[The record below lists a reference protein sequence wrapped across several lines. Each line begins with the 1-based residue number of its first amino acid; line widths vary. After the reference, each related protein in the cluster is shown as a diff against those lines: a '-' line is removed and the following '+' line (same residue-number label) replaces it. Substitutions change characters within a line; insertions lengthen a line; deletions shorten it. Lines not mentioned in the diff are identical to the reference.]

1 MARRRR
7 DSFLTDV
14 LTIASKLPWKIS
26 LMAAVVSLALLHLVA
41 VMTAP
46 IAMARSMADMGP
58 VVVHQMI
65 HTFALL
71 FQFVIPPAFVVGAA
85 VSFFKQRRS
94 VTLFKEV
101 RTGYGR
107 DVGSFSWQQ
116 FEILVAEGFR
126 QQGFSVFEKGGPA
139 PDGGV
144 DLVLSRGR
152 DKYLVQCKQW
162 RAQQVGVTI
171 VRELYGV
178 MAAELAAG
186 GYVVTSGRFTA
197 DAKQFA
203 AGRNI
208 ELIDGDRLGS
218 LLRDPVAGSAPR
230 AVRSAAVQL
239 TSNPAP
245 QCPNCQTS
253 MVARVAKQG
262 PNAGSSFWGCG
273 RYPKCR
279 GTLPKVA

>member
-41 VMTAP
+41 VTTAP
-46 IAMARSMADMGP
+46 NATARSMADMGP

-65 HTFALL
+65 HTYAFL
-71 FQFVIPPAFVVGAA
+71 FQFVIPPALVIGAA
-85 VSFFKQRRS
+85 VSFLKQRRS
-94 VTLFKEV
+94 VTLFEEV
-101 RTGYGR
+101 RTGSGR
-107 DVGSFSWQQ
+107 DVGSLDWQQ

-126 QQGFSVFEKGGPA
+126 QQGFSVFEKGGCA

-162 RAQQVGVTI
+162 RAQHVGVTI

-178 MAAELAAG
+178 MTAERAAG

-197 DAKQFA
+197 DASFREFA
-203 AGRNI
+203 
-208 ELIDGDRLGS
+208 
-218 LLRDPVAGSAPR
+218 
-230 AVRSAAVQL
+230 QL
-239 TSNPAP
+239 PFSP
-245 QCPNCQTS
+245 
-253 MVARVAKQG
+253 
-262 PNAGSSFWGCG
+262 
-273 RYPKCR
+273 
-279 GTLPKVA
+279 L

>member
-144 DLVLSRGR
+144 DL
-152 DKYLVQCKQW
+152 
-162 RAQQVGVTI
+162 
-171 VRELYGV
+171 
-178 MAAELAAG
+178 
-186 GYVVTSGRFTA
+186 
-197 DAKQFA
+197 
-203 AGRNI
+203 
-208 ELIDGDRLGS
+208 
-218 LLRDPVAGSAPR
+218 
-230 AVRSAAVQL
+230 
-239 TSNPAP
+239 PASVSP
-245 QCPNCQTS
+245 P
-253 MVARVAKQG
+253 
-262 PNAGSSFWGCG
+262 
-273 RYPKCR
+273 
-279 GTLPKVA
+279 